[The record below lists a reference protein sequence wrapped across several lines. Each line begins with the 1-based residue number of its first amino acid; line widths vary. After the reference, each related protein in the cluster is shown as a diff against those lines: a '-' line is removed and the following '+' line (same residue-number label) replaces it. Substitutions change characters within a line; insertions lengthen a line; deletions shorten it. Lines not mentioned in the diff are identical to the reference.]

1 MARIAHQAPIARPPA
16 LLDAFVRRLVP
27 PAVREDVVGDLW
39 ERYRSP
45 LTFTGQALRALPW
58 LFFAQVR
65 RTAVVPVLGVQFF
78 VLFACFGGFEFR
90 SSPPAH
96 ADALIATLAALAGL
110 ALRDAYR
117 SADSR
122 TLRRAVGDV
131 LAVLVGVA
139 MSQIVL
145 RGLIDLSIL
154 PADWRLPPRLL
165 VFGAFALPVLIAL
178 RTGTD
183 VDDAD
188 RTRVRPRT
196 VSLATEY
203 DRYRRRVSLRNLAE
217 SGALAAV
224 AIGSTA
230 YLGRYGTPAGLASW
244 LMIGGFA
251 VLAAALIARGWAPRL
266 AGVDAPNLAVGYG
279 RELLRQHRLRRVVVW
294 WWFVPLFVGVITGLV
309 VPALVADRVLAA
321 LSGVASIGLLGYC
334 IDQYNALRG
343 RRVQSEVERLRGV
356 G

>member
-1 MARIAHQAPIARPPA
+1 M
-16 LLDAFVRRLVP
+16 
-27 PAVREDVVGDLW
+27 GDLW

-45 LTFTGQALRALPW
+45 LTFTGQALCAIPW
-58 LFFAQVR
+58 LVFAQVR

-90 SSPPAH
+90 GSPPAH

-117 SADSR
+117 SGDSR
-122 TLRRAVGDV
+122 TLSRAIGDA
-131 LAVLVGVA
+131 LAVIVGVA
-139 MSQIVL
+139 TSQLVL
-145 RGLIDLSIL
+145 RGLVELSMLPPEWPL
-154 PADWRLPPRLL
+154 PARLL
-165 VFGAFALPVLIAL
+165 IFGLFALPVLVAL

-188 RTRVRPRT
+188 RRRARSRT
-196 VSLATEY
+196 QSLATEY
-203 DRYRRRVSLRNLAE
+203 LRYRRRVSLRNLAE

-224 AIGSTA
+224 AIGSVA
-230 YLGRYGTPAGLASW
+230 YLDKYGAPAGLASW

-251 VLAAALIARGWAPRL
+251 VMAAALVVRGWAPRL
-266 AGVDAPNLAVGYG
+266 VDAGAPDLAAGYG

-309 VPALVADRVLAA
+309 VPALATDRLLAA
-321 LSGVASIGLLGYC
+321 LSGVASIGLLAYC
-334 IDQYNALRG
+334 IDQYNKIRG
-343 RRVQSEVERLRGV
+343 QRVRSEVERLCAAAE
-356 G
+356 